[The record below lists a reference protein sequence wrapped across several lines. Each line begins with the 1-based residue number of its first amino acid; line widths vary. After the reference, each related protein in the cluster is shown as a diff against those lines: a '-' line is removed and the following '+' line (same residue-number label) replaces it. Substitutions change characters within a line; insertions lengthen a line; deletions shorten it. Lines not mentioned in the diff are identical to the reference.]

1 MPNSPAILAVGR
13 IFTRFVEATEFRLRH
28 SRLRELPV
36 TLKISGCLPFTKRF
50 LENPVEK

>member
-28 SRLRELPV
+28 SRLRERPV
-36 TLKISGCLPFTKRF
+36 TKISGCLPFTKRF

>member
-28 SRLRELPV
+28 SRLRERPV
-36 TLKISGCLPFTKRF
+36 TNCGCLPFTKRF

>member
-13 IFTRFVEATEFRLRH
+13 IFTTFVEATEFRLRH
-28 SRLRELPV
+28 SRLRERPV
-36 TLKISGCLPFTKRF
+36 TKISGCLPFTKRF

>member
-1 MPNSPAILAVGR
+1 MPNSPAILAVAR

-28 SRLRELPV
+28 SRLRERSV
-36 TLKISGCLPFTKRF
+36 TKISGCLPFTKRF

>member
-28 SRLRELPV
+28 SRLRERSV
-36 TLKISGCLPFTKRF
+36 TKISGCSTIHKKVSGKPG
-50 LENPVEK
+50 

>member
-28 SRLRELPV
+28 SRLREQPV
-36 TLKISGCLPFTKRF
+36 TKISGCLPFTKRF